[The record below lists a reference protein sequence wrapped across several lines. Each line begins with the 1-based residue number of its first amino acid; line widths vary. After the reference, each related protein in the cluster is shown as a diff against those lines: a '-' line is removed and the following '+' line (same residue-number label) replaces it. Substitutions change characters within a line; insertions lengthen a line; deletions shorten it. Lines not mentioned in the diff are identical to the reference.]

1 LQTGGHAARCV
12 ASGWAER
19 RGEEHDAFRVQRI
32 AQEGTMF
39 ADDLD
44 RLAAL
49 HGNGKLS
56 DEEFTRAKA
65 RVLDGKTAETADP
78 VEPVAAFNRL
88 RRSSANRWF
97 AGVCGGLAR
106 STGLEAWGWRLIFV
120 LATLFAGGL
129 GLLAY
134 ALLWIFVPR
143 D

>member
-1 LQTGGHAARCV
+1 
-12 ASGWAER
+12 
-19 RGEEHDAFRVQRI
+19 
-32 AQEGTMF
+32 M
-39 ADDLD
+39 
-44 RLAAL
+44 
-49 HGNGKLS
+49 
-56 DEEFTRAKA
+56 
-65 RVLDGKTAETADP
+65 
-78 VEPVAAFNRL
+78 AAFNRL